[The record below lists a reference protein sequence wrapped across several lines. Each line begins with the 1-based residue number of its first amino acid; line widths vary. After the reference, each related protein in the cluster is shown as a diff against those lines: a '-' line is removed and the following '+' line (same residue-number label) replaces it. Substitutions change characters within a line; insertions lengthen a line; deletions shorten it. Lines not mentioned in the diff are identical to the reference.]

1 MINPK
6 TIKLFEKR
14 GAVTIFNKYLNPL
27 STISL
32 KMISPALRS
41 ILTKQK
47 YRLVGTHEHSGVKLC
62 HWMRQKLL
70 FGRPCYK
77 ESFYG
82 IKTHRCLQFT
92 PTINHCTQKCLFC
105 WRYQGFSETEFNETA
120 DEPEDILDGAIA
132 AQRLLL
138 TGFKGDDRCNIAFWY
153 EAQEPN
159 QVAISLSGEPTLYP
173 KLGEFIELCHHR
185 GMTTFLVTNG
195 TRPDIIENLN
205 PLPTQLYVSIT
216 APNEDIYKRL
226 CVPVT
231 DSNNPQSSAKSS
243 GTTRWEAVH
252 NTLELLPS
260 LDTRTVIRHT
270 LVDGWNL
277 GWEKEYANLD
287 SIAEPMFIEPKSY
300 VLVGS
305 SRERM
310 TIKNM
315 AKHESIKSFS
325 ESLAHELGYDIIDE
339 RPDSRVVLISKPGE
353 DPKIKF

>member
-1 MINPK
+1 
-6 TIKLFEKR
+6 
-14 GAVTIFNKYLNPL
+14 
-27 STISL
+27 
-32 KMISPALRS
+32 
-41 ILTKQK
+41 
-47 YRLVGTHEHSGVKLC
+47 
-62 HWMRQKLL
+62 MRQKLL
-70 FGRPCYK
+70 HDRPCYK

-120 DEPEDILDGAIA
+120 DEPEEILDDAIA

-138 TGFKGDDRCNIAFWY
+138 TGFKGDDRCNLNYWQ

-173 KLGEFIELCHHR
+173 NLGEFIGLCHR
-185 GMTTFLVTNG
+185 RRMTTFLVTNG
-195 TRPDIIENLN
+195 TRPDIIEKLS

-231 DSNNPQSSAKSS
+231 RKNNNSQRISAKD
-243 GTTRWEAVH
+243 RWQAVQE
-252 NTLELLPS
+252 TLSLLPS

-277 GWEKEYANLD
+277 GWEKEYAKLD
-287 SIAEPMFIEPKSY
+287 TTAEPMFIEPKSY

-305 SRERM
+305 SRQRM

-315 AKHESIKSFS
+315 AKHDSIKKFS
-325 ESLAHELGYDIIDE
+325 EILATELGYEIIDE
-339 RPDSRVVLISKPGE
+339 RPDSRVVLITRPGAN
-353 DPKIKF
+353 PIIKV